1 MVCNVTVKLTSR
13 AYAVLVHVA
22 VSASPKLERP
32 RAARALLAT
41 RHLVAGVAL
50 RMGVLRIPVVKEAL
64 PAVRVLALWFLSP
77 ALGLGVVRQ
86 RILKFVVAICEQP
99 CRRT

>member
-77 ALGLGVVRQ
+77 ALGLGVVPQ
-86 RILKFVVAICEQP
+86 LILKFVFAICEQP
-99 CRRT
+99 YSRT